1 MESDGSDDGFGRQKA
16 EEAMEMGQGFDS
28 EEEQDDLDDEEIN
41 QQPLSNPR
49 SGDSDKKS
57 G

>member
-49 SGDSDKKS
+49 SGDSDKK
-57 G
+57 GG